1 MLESL
6 IPTTRREKRR
16 KRSQRQRNKSKGTP
30 IEAERKKLHRKELFL
45 SLDWYSFDSV
55 SSSIPSSQGLH
66 LLLSLNRC
74 RCLSHESS
82 LPTSF
87 SVLQESFV
95 RLRFVLSVS
104 SSSLY
109 YSILCMTLSFVA
121 FPSLCKSLKSCRT
134 RKTQTDITWHA
145 GWWVHQ
151 KEEGHTQ
158 ETVTDWCV
166 MLDKIRRWE
175 GQREENEEED
185 EKTKR
190 MRQRIKS
197 RTESLRNFFLFRPLL
212 ETQGKLASTLVIFE
226 QNKRWNQSKWGFE
239 CFSKLAQLER
249 RLSGWKKKIGRQL

>member
-1 MLESL
+1 
-6 IPTTRREKRR
+6 
-16 KRSQRQRNKSKGTP
+16 
-30 IEAERKKLHRKELFL
+30 
-45 SLDWYSFDSV
+45 
-55 SSSIPSSQGLH
+55 
-66 LLLSLNRC
+66 
-74 RCLSHESS
+74 
-82 LPTSF
+82 
-87 SVLQESFV
+87 
-95 RLRFVLSVS
+95 
-104 SSSLY
+104 
-109 YSILCMTLSFVA
+109 MTLSFVA

-239 CFSKLAQLER
+239 CFSKLAQLEQ
-249 RLSGWKKKIGRQL
+249 RLSGWKKKNRKTIVVKRLILFLIRKQEEQARILYRSKGKWMKVGHLFGCNNKLYKLNERERLNSDPK